1 MIKIGQVQSLKVFK
15 KIETGFIL
23 TQDNGAQE
31 DEVFLPEEFSD
42 SRVQVGESL
51 DVFVYKD
58 TNQEGLN
65 GSLQEPLAQVD
76 QYAFLRV
83 KEIHEFGS
91 FLELGIEKDLLV
103 PANEQKEKFGS
114 HGRKLVR
121 LCLEEG
127 TDRLFG
133 TTKFGVH
140 LQSQIV
146 DLDAGDR
153 VQLQPT
159 EKTTL
164 GYRCIVNKSYIGMIY
179 HNEIFENIEIGEFY
193 SGVLK
198 LEREDGFLDIALQTQ
213 GVGNLFESRDR
224 VLNFLRENGGESYLN
239 DKSKPE
245 EIKRLLGMSKK
256 TFKSAIGMLY
266 KDREIIISKEGIKL
280 I

>member
-1 MIKIGQVQSLKVFK
+1 MIQIGKVQTLNVLK
-15 KIETGFIL
+15 ESSEGFIL
-23 TQDNGAQE
+23 RLDNE
-31 DEVFLPEEFSD
+31 SIDSVLLPLSFV
-42 SRVQVGESL
+42 SRELNIGDQVE
-51 DVFVYKD
+51 VFVYTE
-58 TNQEGLN
+58 TNENKLIAT
-65 GSLQEPLAQVD
+65 LAKPMAEAGE
-76 QYAFLRV
+76 YAFLRV

-103 PANEQKEKFGS
+103 PTNEQKEKFGS
-114 HGRKLVR
+114 HGKKLVR

-127 TDRLFG
+127 TNRLFG
-133 TTKFGVH
+133 TTKFGVY
-140 LQSQIV
+140 LQDQIV
-146 DLDAGDR
+146 DLDAGER

-159 EKTTL
+159 EKTGL
-164 GYRCIVNKSYIGMIY
+164 GYRCIVNKKYIGMIY
-179 HNEIFENIEIGEFY
+179 HNEIFETIEIGEFY

-224 VLNFLRENGGESYLN
+224 VLNFLRDNGGESYLN

-266 KDREIIISKEGIKL
+266 KDREILISKEGIKL
-280 I
+280 L